1 MQLDLNSKDLRDIS
15 DAVPHLDLQAIL
27 ALKQAGF
34 DVIRT
39 RALQQIDSRTPIQ
52 LLLARGI

>member
-1 MQLDLNSKDLRDIS
+1 MQLDLNSKDLRDIR
-15 DAVPHLDLQAIL
+15 DAVPHLDLPAIL

-34 DVIRT
+34 DLIRT
-39 RALQQIDSRTPIQ
+39 KTLQQIDSRTPIQ